1 MVKSSTFAL
10 AFGKERG
17 SNESKRSL
25 KGFKREFFERMK
37 YKQTRQ
43 YAGWIHENW
52 IRPADTSEPSIFN
65 RSVHKKQFRAQDR
78 QRKESLRGI
87 EDIEL

>member
-10 AFGKERG
+10 AFGKEHG

-25 KGFKREFFERMK
+25 KCFKREFFERMK

-43 YAGWIHENW
+43 YAGWIHEYD
-52 IRPADTSEPSIFN
+52 RKPADTSEPSIFN

-87 EDIEL
+87 ENIEL

>member
-1 MVKSSTFAL
+1 
-10 AFGKERG
+10 
-17 SNESKRSL
+17 
-25 KGFKREFFERMK
+25 MK

-43 YAGWIHENW
+43 YAGWIHENV

-87 EDIEL
+87 EDI

>member
-1 MVKSSTFAL
+1 
-10 AFGKERG
+10 
-17 SNESKRSL
+17 
-25 KGFKREFFERMK
+25 MK

-43 YAGWIHENW
+43 YAGWIHEYW
-52 IRPADTSEPSIFN
+52 KRPADTSEPSIFN

-87 EDIEL
+87 EDI

>member
-1 MVKSSTFAL
+1 
-10 AFGKERG
+10 
-17 SNESKRSL
+17 
-25 KGFKREFFERMK
+25 MK

-43 YAGWIHENW
+43 YAGWIHENV

-78 QRKESLRGI
+78 QRKRVPSGNREYMIIG
-87 EDIEL
+87 